1 MRKSR
6 FSETQIVTILN
17 EVEAGRATKD
27 VCREYGISPA
37 TYYGW
42 KSKFGGTSA
51 SDVKR
56 LKDLEEENRRLKQ
69 MYASLSL
76 DHMLLKEVLEK
87 KALNPAARRELVQ
100 NLMIDPGSSERRACR
115 VVGLPRSVAQYQP
128 NPDRDRNVIDCL
140 IDLVERFPRYGFRKL
155 FKVLRREGNS
165 FNHKRVH
172 RVYCQLK
179 LNHRRKG
186 KRRVPNRN
194 PVPLSIPEQLNHSWS
209 IDFMSDSLW
218 DGRKFRTFNVI
229 DDCNREA
236 LAIEIDL
243 NLPAPRVVRTLDR
256 LAARRGYP
264 RQVRMDNGPEFVSN
278 AMAEWAVDHAVQLE
292 FIQPGKPTQNSLVE
306 RFNRSFRE
314 EVLDFHVFETLKQ
327 VREISEDWLVEY
339 NESRPH
345 EALGDRTP
353 GEIRDLL
360 KCRNSENPWP

>member
-1 MRKSR
+1 M
-6 FSETQIVTILN
+6 
-17 EVEAGRATKD
+17 
-27 VCREYGISPA
+27 
-37 TYYGW
+37 
-42 KSKFGGTSA
+42 
-51 SDVKR
+51 
-56 LKDLEEENRRLKQ
+56 
-69 MYASLSL
+69 
-76 DHMLLKEVLEK
+76 
-87 KALNPAARRELVQ
+87 
-100 NLMIDPGSSERRACR
+100 
-115 VVGLPRSVAQYQP
+115 
-128 NPDRDRNVIDCL
+128 
-140 IDLVERFPRYGFRKL
+140 
-155 FKVLRREGNS
+155 
-165 FNHKRVH
+165 
-172 RVYCQLK
+172 
-179 LNHRRKG
+179 
-186 KRRVPNRN
+186 
-194 PVPLSIPEQLNHSWS
+194 
-209 IDFMSDSLW
+209 
-218 DGRKFRTFNVI
+218 I

-256 LAARRGYP
+256 LAARRGYS